1 MKAVQEREYTNY
13 FKTYGYD
20 EKEIADK
27 LEATY
32 QTFFYGSEEERIYHE
47 FGEDMAYV
55 VDTGNNDV
63 RTEGMSYAMM
73 MCVQRN
79 MKAEFD
85 RLWKWAKTYMWLST
99 GWNKGYFAWSVLPT
113 GEKNS
118 DGPAPDGEEYF
129 AMALFFA
136 AHRWGEGEGIFAYE
150 KEARAI
156 LHECVHKGENGE
168 GHPMWHPEN
177 KLIKFVPGLPF
188 TDPSY
193 HLPHFYE
200 LFALWANEEDREF
213 WQEAAKASR
222 EFLKKACHP
231 KTGLAA
237 EYTEYDG
244 SPRHQE
250 GHGNY
255 YSDAYRVIANIGLD
269 YEWCGPF
276 KWHSECADKIQTFF
290 AKQVEEFESS
300 QVKQQ
305 EQGNYDKCSREEV
318 ATPYKV
324 YGIDGTI
331 IEEAA
336 LHPIAII
343 ATNAMGSLAARGEY
357 SKFWIQKF
365 WETPLRQGNRRYY
378 DNCLYI
384 FAFLALSGNYRIW

>member
-1 MKAVQEREYTNY
+1 MKAVQERAYTNY
-13 FKTYGYD
+13 FKMYGYD

-27 LEATY
+27 LDAIYE
-32 QTFFYGSEEERIYHE
+32 TFFYGPEEERIYHE
-47 FGEDMAYV
+47 FGEDMGYV

-73 MCVQRN
+73 MCVQHN
-79 MKAEFD
+79 MKEEFD
-85 RLWKWAKTYMWLST
+85 RLWKWAKTYMWLED
-99 GWNKGYFAWSVLPT
+99 GPNKGYFAWSVLPT

-136 AHRWGEGEGIFAYE
+136 SHRWGEGEGIFAYA
-150 KEARAI
+150 KEARVL
-156 LHECVHKGENGE
+156 LHECVHKGEDGI
-168 GHPMWHPEN
+168 GQPMWHQNN

-200 LFALWANEEDREF
+200 LFALWADEEDRQF
-213 WQEAAKASR
+213 WLEAAKASR
-222 EFLKKACHP
+222 EFLKKACNSE
-231 KTGLAA
+231 TGFAA

-255 YSDAYRVIANIGLD
+255 YSDAYRVVANIGLD
-269 YEWCGPF
+269 NEWAGPF
-276 KWHSECADKIQTFF
+276 TWHKECASKVQNFF
-290 AKQVEEFESS
+290 KAKE
-300 QVKQQ
+300 
-305 EQGNYDKCSREEV
+305 GM
-318 ATPYKV
+318 PYKV
-324 YGIDGTI
+324 YTIDG
-331 IEEAA
+331 EELEEDA

-343 ATNAMGSLAARGEY
+343 ATNAMGTLASRDACGEY
-357 SKFWIQKF
+357 WVKKF
-365 WETPLRQGNRRYY
+365 WETPLRKGERRYY